1 MAVKLPD
8 GVIRVK
14 EGLRKREMKGGLN
27 ITCPL
32 KKKKNSIDEFWK
44 KRGKDECGCERER
57 SVSKSEMVQM
67 SSKSPGF
74 DCHGKLCLKNTVL
87 WPKII

>member
-27 ITCPL
+27 MTSPL
-32 KKKKNSIDEFWK
+32 KKKKKAYMNSGRREE
-44 KRGKDECGCERER
+44 RMSVGVRER
-57 SVSKSEMVQM
+57 RLSKSEMVQI

-74 DCHGKLCLKNTVL
+74 DCHGNVCLKNTSL
-87 WPKII
+87 CPKII